1 MVNIAVIV
9 GRLGND
15 PELRQGGGGGAPVCT
30 FTVATTSATKDRQT
44 GERVEHTE
52 WHRVVCF
59 GQVAEVAAAYAHK
72 GALVAVEGSTFT
84 REYVDKTGAARKST
98 EIKASRVRVL
108 SGRREAGGGAQGVG
122 YGVATEE
129 IPF

>member
-1 MVNIAVIV
+1 MLNLAVIV

-15 PELRQGGGGGAPVCT
+15 PEIRHTSGGGQVVT
-30 FTVATTSATKDRQT
+30 FTVATSSLSKDKTT
-44 GERVEHTE
+44 GERVEQTE

-59 GQVAEVAAAYAHK
+59 GQVAEAAGAYAHK

-84 REYVDKTGAARKST
+84 REFVDKTGATRKST
-98 EIKASRVRVL
+98 EIKANRVRVL
-108 SGRREAGGGAQGVG
+108 SGKNDRAGGLGQGI
-122 YGVATEE
+122 ATED